1 LNKSREHPAKTP
13 SRPSI
18 INQRFPKLYV
28 IAAPS
33 GGGKTSL
40 ISALLNKDER
50 ARLSVS
56 HTTRP
61 PRPGERDGVHYHFI
75 DEPAFLDLV
84 SQNAFLEHARVF
96 DYHYGTGRQS
106 VERQLAAGYNVILD
120 IDWQGARQIRKAFPS
135 CCSIFIIP
143 PSLEVLRQRLTGRG
157 QDSAQVIQRRMH
169 DAQAEI
175 SHWTEFDFLIINDDF
190 DEALSDLRS
199 IIQSGKPNRAVKE
212 QQRREILAE
221 LLGTR

>member
-1 LNKSREHPAKTP
+1 MND
-13 SRPSI
+13 
-18 INQRFPKLYV
+18 QRFPMLFV
-28 IAAPS
+28 VAAPS

-40 ISALLNKDER
+40 ISALLDEDER
-50 ARLSVS
+50 TRLSVS

-61 PRPGERDGVHYHFI
+61 PRPGEQDGVHYHFV
-75 DEPAFLDLV
+75 DEFTFLDLV
-84 SQNAFLEHARVF
+84 SQDAFLEHARVF
-96 DYHYGTGRQS
+96 DYRYGTGRQS
-106 VERQLAAGYNVILD
+106 VEQQLASGHDVILD

-157 QDSAQVIQRRMH
+157 QDSESVIQRRMR

-175 SHWTEFDFLIINDDF
+175 SHWTECDFLIINDNF
-190 DEALSDLRS
+190 DEALADLHS
-199 IIQSGKPNRAVKE
+199 IIRSGQLSRPLNMS
-212 QQRREILAE
+212 QRREILAE